1 MVRRSA
7 LRQSGSHQNHQFAS
21 VHLKPSGDK
30 WLRGTYFSRDGRWQ
44 IAGWPLARTTPE
56 LQPQPDRPR
65 QQQQAVHPPVL
76 CSPSLPAP
84 ADSHS
89 VRYTHGRLP
98 DAAGRAA
105 GRRHPAGQRYHL
117 AALKHAR
124 YGVNGQASERTRPTA
139 TTVPPDRRGW
149 SPSSHILWQLI

>member
-1 MVRRSA
+1 VVRRSA

-56 LQPQPDRPR
+56 WQPEPDRPGQE
-65 QQQQAVHPPVL
+65 QQVVHPAVL

-89 VRYTHGRLP
+89 VRYTHGGLRE
-98 DAAGRAA
+98 AAGRAA
-105 GRRHPAGQRYHL
+105 ERHHPAKQRYHL
-117 AALKHAR
+117 ADLKHAR
-124 YGVNGQASERTRPTA
+124 YVDNAQGDERTRPTA

-149 SPSSHILWQLI
+149 SPSSGTPWQPI